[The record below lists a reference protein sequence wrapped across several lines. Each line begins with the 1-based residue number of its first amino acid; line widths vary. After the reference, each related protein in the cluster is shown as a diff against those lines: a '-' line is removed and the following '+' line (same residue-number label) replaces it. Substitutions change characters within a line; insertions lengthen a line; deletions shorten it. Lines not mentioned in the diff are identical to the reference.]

1 MQYIPVHT
9 RTLTPPKDDLFAVL
23 DELLTDVEE
32 GDVILITSK
41 VISIH
46 HGRCVPIEGTDKKV
60 LIEAEADGVQYVD
73 YRDKPLTIVHDALI
87 SNAGIDESNGDG
99 HYVLLPEDPYTDAKV
114 IGTYIK
120 EKHGVANI
128 AVIITDSHSLPF
140 RYGAMSVAIGFWG
153 MEPLIKHRGKKD
165 IFGREIQ
172 HSWTNIVDT
181 LAAGS
186 TAVAGETNEKTPIV
200 IARGAPNLTFS
211 EEDQKDNFII
221 ARSNGKYE
229 DLYKALFDGFTF
241 K

>member
-1 MQYIPVHT
+1 MEYIPIKT
-9 RTLTPPKDDLFAVL
+9 RALIPPKDDLFAVL
-23 DELLTDVEE
+23 DESLADVRE

-41 VISIH
+41 VVAIH
-46 HGRCVPIEGTDKKV
+46 HGRCISIEGTDKKELV
-60 LIEAEADGVQYVD
+60 EKEAEGIAYVA
-73 YRDKPLTIVHDALI
+73 YRQKPLTVIHDALI

-99 HYVLLPEDPYTDAKV
+99 HYVLLPEDPYTDAKQL
-114 IGTYIK
+114 TEYLQN
-120 EKHGVANI
+120 KHDVQNL

-140 RYGAMSVAIGFWG
+140 RYGAISIAIGFWG
-153 MEPLIKHRGKKD
+153 IEPLIKHRGKKD
-165 IFGREIQ
+165 IFGREIL

-200 IARGAPNLTFS
+200 IARGTPNLTFTH
-211 EEDQKDNFII
+211 EDQRDNFII

-229 DLYKALFDGFTF
+229 DVYKALFDGFTF